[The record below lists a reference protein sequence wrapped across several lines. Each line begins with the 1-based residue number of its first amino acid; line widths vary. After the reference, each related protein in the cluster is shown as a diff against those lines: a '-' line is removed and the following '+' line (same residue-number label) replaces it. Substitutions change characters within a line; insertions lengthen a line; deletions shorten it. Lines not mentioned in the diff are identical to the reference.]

1 MNKDPI
7 QLNRIAIPREVL
19 ALVPPAMARRLKA
32 IPIEANEDRLSVV
45 IADVEDDLALTQIEA
60 HTQRTVHAFPAL
72 RPTDLER
79 ALQRYYPTNLAV
91 DDGSPLAVF
100 EGLVHRALQMR
111 CSDIHIDPDDEGG
124 YLRLRIDGLLRVDR
138 TLSEDLARDLAMA
151 VKVAANLDIAEKRM
165 PQDGQI
171 NLAVAG
177 EDIAMRVAT
186 VPTIHGEKVTLRIL
200 ATATVDEELTTMDAL
215 GMDDLHLT
223 MFQRAL
229 TVSHGL
235 ILLSG
240 PTGSGK
246 TTTLYAAL
254 RALQAPGTH
263 HIVSIEDP
271 VEIPLPGITQV
282 HVDSERVSFNGALR
296 SVLRHDPDIIM
307 IGEIRDAET
316 ADIAVKSAMT
326 GHLVFSTLH
335 TNDAIGVISRLL
347 NLGVPKDQ
355 LAATLRLS
363 VAQRLVRV
371 PCPHCMDWDPADAH
385 FETLFGDALNM
396 EQPYPV
402 AKGCSLCA
410 GTGYAGRTGLYEMI
424 PLTPALREGL
434 LKEATEMQLAT
445 LAFDAPGQRTL
456 QQDGLIKAA
465 RGRTTLDEVQR
476 VTYTGET

>member
-1 MNKDPI
+1 MNKQAI
-7 QLNRIAIPREVL
+7 ELNRIAIPREVL
-19 ALVPPAMARRLKA
+19 ALVPPAMARRLQA
-32 IPIEANEDRLSVV
+32 IPIEADEDRLSVV
-45 IADVEDDLALTQIEA
+45 LADVQDDVALTQIEA
-60 HTQRTVHAFPAL
+60 HTQRTVQAFPVRHAEEL
-72 RPTDLER
+72 DR
-79 ALQRYYPTNLAV
+79 ALQRYYPANIAV

-100 EGLVHRALQMR
+100 EGLVHRALQQR

-124 YLRLRIDGLLRVDR
+124 CVRLRIDGLLRVDR
-138 TLSEDLARDLAMA
+138 TLNEDLARDLALA
-151 VKVAANLDIAEKRM
+151 VKVAANLDIAEKRA

-171 NLAVAG
+171 NLSVAG

-200 ATATVDEELTTMDAL
+200 ATAAVDAELTTIDAL
-215 GMDDLHLT
+215 GMDEIHLA
-223 MFQRAL
+223 MFRRAL
-229 TVSHGL
+229 GVSHGL
-235 ILLSG
+235 VLLSG

-254 RALQAPGTH
+254 RDLQAPGVH

-347 NLGVPKDQ
+347 NLGVPRDQ
-355 LAATLRLS
+355 LASTLRLS

-371 PCPHCMDWDPADAH
+371 PCPHCVEWGAPESRLA
-385 FETLFGDALNM
+385 TLFGDLLDGEAS
-396 EQPYPV
+396 YPIP
-402 AKGCSLCA
+402 KGCSLCA

-424 PLTPALREGL
+424 PLTATLREGL
-434 LKEATEMQLAT
+434 LARATDEELARV
-445 LAFDAPGQRTL
+445 AFAVPCQRTL

-465 RGRTTLDEVQR
+465 RGRTTLAEVQR